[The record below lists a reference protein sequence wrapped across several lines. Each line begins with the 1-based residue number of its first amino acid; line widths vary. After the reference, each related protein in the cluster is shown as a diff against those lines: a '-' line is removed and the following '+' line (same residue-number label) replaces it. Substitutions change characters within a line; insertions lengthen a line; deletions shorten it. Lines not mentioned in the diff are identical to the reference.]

1 VSGDVGGGAVD
12 DETAGED
19 PRAVYRGYRPR
30 PELIPITNGLVDPT
44 KSVDYLL
51 SLVGSAPSPPVEE
64 NAEMPFIGVTTEGQ
78 VLPGL
83 FPIEDEGFDPQP
95 VVAAANAYL
104 AALPASDRA
113 RASRAIDA
121 TEWRLWTNAFARE
134 PHGVLLEQM
143 SDPARE
149 AALALLQESLS
160 TRGFAEVREAMALNG
175 ALATLLGQYADSLTE
190 WMYWL
195 TIFGSPSVSEPWGWQ
210 LSGHHVDLNCLI
222 LGPQMV
228 LTPSFLGAE
237 FDSDRIFADQRHR
250 AIELISSLSPRARD
264 QAILYPS
271 MRADDLPVELA
282 GRVDGRHL
290 GGAGQD
296 NRVVP
301 YVGVRGDALTPGQR
315 ELLLAL
321 SDTFTIRLPP
331 GPAARRRHAIES
343 HLVSTYFSW
352 IGEIGPASPFYF
364 RIHSPVVLAEYDNHP
379 GIFLDFDE
387 PEPFHV
393 HTVVRTPNGNDYGKD
408 LLRAHYEVHHR

>member
-271 MRADDLPVELA
+271 MRADDLPV
-282 GRVDGRHL
+282 
-290 GGAGQD
+290 
-296 NRVVP
+296 
-301 YVGVRGDALTPGQR
+301 
-315 ELLLAL
+315 
-321 SDTFTIRLPP
+321 
-331 GPAARRRHAIES
+331 
-343 HLVSTYFSW
+343 
-352 IGEIGPASPFYF
+352 
-364 RIHSPVVLAEYDNHP
+364 
-379 GIFLDFDE
+379 
-387 PEPFHV
+387 
-393 HTVVRTPNGNDYGKD
+393 
-408 LLRAHYEVHHR
+408 

>member
-1 VSGDVGGGAVD
+1 VD
-12 DETAGED
+12 DETVDED
-19 PRAVYRGYRPR
+19 ARAVYRGYRAR

-44 KSVDYLL
+44 KSVEYLL
-51 SLVGSAPSPPVEE
+51 ALVGSVPSPPVEE
-64 NAEMPFIGVTTEGQ
+64 NAEAPFIGVTTEGH
-78 VLPGL
+78 VFPGL

-113 RASRAIDA
+113 GSSRAIDA
-121 TEWRLWTNAFARE
+121 TEWRLWTNAFARK
-134 PHGVLLEQM
+134 PHGVLLQEM
-143 SDPARE
+143 SDLARE
-149 AALALLQESLS
+149 AALAVLRESLS
-160 TRGFAEVREAMALNG
+160 TSGFAEVREAMALNG

-195 TIFGSPSVSEPWGWQ
+195 TIFSSPSVSEPWGWQ

-237 FDSDRIFADQRHR
+237 FDSDRIFADQRHG
-250 AIELISSLSPRARD
+250 ALELVSSLSPRARN

-271 MRADDLPVELA
+271 MRADDLPVALA
-282 GRVDGRHL
+282 GRVDGRHI

-301 YVGVRGDALTPGQR
+301 YSGVRGDALTPGQR

-321 SDTFTIRLPP
+321 SDTFTVRLPP
-331 GPAARRRHAIES
+331 GPAARRRHAIEL
-343 HLVSTYFSW
+343 HLASTYFSW
-352 IGEIGPASPFYF
+352 IGETGPESPFYF

-408 LLRAHYEVHHR
+408 LLRSHYEVHHR